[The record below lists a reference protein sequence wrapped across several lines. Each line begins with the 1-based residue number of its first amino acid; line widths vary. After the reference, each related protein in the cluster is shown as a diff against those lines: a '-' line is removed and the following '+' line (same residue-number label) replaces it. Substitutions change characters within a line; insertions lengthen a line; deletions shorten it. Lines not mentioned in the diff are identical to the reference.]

1 MKVFQ
6 NIYLSR
12 LFFTLFFAVVLLFAL
27 SSVIDW
33 LRYPAQI
40 SLLSL
45 LGVTMI
51 DTILVFAS
59 SKPLQLQRKV
69 NERLNLGDKNKV
81 ELHITNTTSQPVSFR
96 LYEGFPVEMQER
108 KLFFWAV
115 LPPGKKRIFSYD
127 FTPKQRGD
135 VHFNPA
141 FFMISSLFHL
151 VMRRYE
157 VPCGKTVGVYPS
169 VLQLKKYELLV
180 FHQQKINSGIK
191 RLRRLGN
198 NSEFEQIKDYV
209 QGDEVRTINWK
220 ATSRAANLMV
230 NKYQEEKSQSVFCI
244 LDKSRSMQMEF
255 DDLSLLD
262 YAVNSILV
270 LSNIMLRNGDKT
282 GLITFSDKMGTQ
294 IPAEKDKGQM
304 RFIMEALYNQK
315 TAFKEP
321 NYELLYQSIRR
332 TIRTRSLIILFTN
345 FETEAAMKRALP
357 ILRKINQKHVLVTVL
372 FQNSDL
378 ETLALQKPE
387 TMREVYQTI
396 VAEQMSDLKSK
407 IAFQLRQNGIQT
419 VLTLPENLSLQTIN
433 KYLELKAKGVL

>member
-1 MKVFQ
+1 MKFFK

-27 SSVIDW
+27 ASVVEE
-33 LRYPAQI
+33 LFYPAQI
-40 SLLSL
+40 ALLSL
-45 LGVTMI
+45 LGI
-51 DTILVFAS
+51 TIVDAILIFAS
-59 SKPLQLQRKV
+59 KKPLQVRRKI
-69 NERLNLGDKNKV
+69 NERLNLGDKNSV
-81 ELHITNTTSQPVSFR
+81 QLHVSNTTNQPISFR
-96 LYEGFPVEMQER
+96 LHEGFPIEMQER
-108 KLFFWAV
+108 KLFFSAI
-115 LPPGKKRIFSYD
+115 LAPGKQKIFSYD

-135 VHFNPA
+135 IYFNDV
-141 FFMISSLFHL
+141 FFLISSLFHL

-157 VPCGKTVGVYPS
+157 INCQQKVGVYPS

-198 NSEFEQIKDYV
+198 NSEFEQIKGYV
-209 QGDEVRTINWK
+209 QGDEIRTVNWK
-220 ATSRAANLMV
+220 ATSRSTHLMV

-255 DDLSLLD
+255 DGLSLLD

-294 IPAEKDKGQM
+294 LPAEKEKGQM
-304 RFIMEALYNQK
+304 RYIMEALYNQK
-315 TAFKEP
+315 TEFKEP

-332 TIRTRSLIILFTN
+332 TIKTRSLIILFTN

-357 ILRKINQKHVLVTVL
+357 VLRKINQKHVLVAVL

-378 ETLALQKPE
+378 ETLAFQRPE
-387 TMREVYQTI
+387 TIREVYQTI

-407 IAFQLRQNGIQT
+407 IAFQLKQNGIQT